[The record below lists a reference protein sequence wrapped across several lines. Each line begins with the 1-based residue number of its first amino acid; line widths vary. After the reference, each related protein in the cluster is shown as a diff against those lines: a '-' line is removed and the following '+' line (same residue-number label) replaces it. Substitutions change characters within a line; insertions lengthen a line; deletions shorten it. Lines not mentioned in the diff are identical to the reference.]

1 MRTRAADARL
11 TNVLKCSSTVRRQD
25 MPAYYKVNGAIY
37 INAWE
42 EITPALSLNDNPF
55 GYVMEQRCSLDIDTK
70 ADLEKAR
77 KTLQEAG
84 R

>member
-42 EITPALSLNDNPF
+42 EITPTLSLNDNPF
-55 GYVMEQRCSLDIDTK
+55 GYVMERKSSLDVDTK

-77 KTLQEAG
+77 QTLQETEE
-84 R
+84 